1 MSQPINGISIGNKSY
16 DVFYATVFQKY
27 KKDAILKIFDFCPS
41 STQEVSLSRFKLL
54 TRTRTTEEFIYLKLI
69 STRLKKKN
77 KNYKFDYFFYKN
89 VYSGEYIVYTVIKKT

>member
-69 STRLKKKN
+69 STRLKKKIETISLIIFSTKMFIQEN
-77 KNYKFDYFFYKN
+77 ILF
-89 VYSGEYIVYTVIKKT
+89 TQ